1 MGSRYQR
8 LTSLY
13 RILSNSSTNFVL
25 PVACHKRYLNMSYE
39 IVHRGAPNTL
49 DYRMFYKKDGK
60 IISPF
65 HDIPWIAS
73 EEPEKVYN
81 MVVEV
86 PRWTNSKMEIA
97 TKEELNPIKQDV
109 KKGKLRYVA
118 NSYPFKGYIWNYGA
132 IPQTW
137 EDPGHEDARTS
148 CCGDNDPID
157 VCEIGSRVCNRG
169 DIIQVKVL
177 GVLAMI
183 DEGETDWKV
192 IAIDVN
198 DPDAKEMKDLADV
211 ERLKP
216 GYLKD
221 TRKWFRIYKVPDG
234 KPLNTFAFNGEYKG
248 KEYAEDVIAETH
260 HYWKELI
267 ANKAKNDLN
276 RMNTTVENTPDHIG
290 DAEAMKI
297 VNKAPEAAAAVDVT
311 DQKAFKWCYVEDCE

>member
-1 MGSRYQR
+1 MD
-8 LTSLY
+8 
-13 RILSNSSTNFVL
+13 
-25 PVACHKRYLNMSYE
+25 YE

-49 DYRMFYKKDGK
+49 DYRMFYKKHGK

-65 HDIPWIAS
+65 HDIPWLHSDGPDKI
-73 EEPEKVYN
+73 YN

-86 PRWTNSKMEIA
+86 PRWTNAKMEIA
-97 TKEELNPIKQDV
+97 TKEVLNPIKQDT

-137 EDPGHEDARTS
+137 EDPGHQDARTN
-148 CCGDNDPID
+148 CNGDNDPID

-198 DPDAKEMKDLADV
+198 DPEAKDMKDLSDV
-211 ERLKP
+211 EKLKP

-234 KPLNTFAFNGEYKG
+234 KPLNTFAFDGEFKNRA
-248 KEYAEDVIAETH
+248 YAEDVIAETH
-260 HYWKELI
+260 HYWEALI
-267 ANKAKNDLN
+267 SNKADNDLD
-276 RMNTTVENTPDHIG
+276 RSNTTVQDTPDFLSEKE
-290 DAEAMKI
+290 AEAI
-297 VNKAPEAAAAVDVT
+297 VAKTPAQADAVDII
-311 DQKAFKWCYVEDCE
+311 DQKAYKWCYVEDIE